1 MGIIVKT
8 QDNSL
13 DEIEVT
19 QAALRAN
26 IQQSQ
31 KMIERSREL
40 LEKQRKGGRTGGGDG
55 AAEPAAT

>member
-1 MGIIVKT
+1 MGNVVKT
-8 QDNSL
+8 QDDRL

-40 LEKQRKGGRTGGGDG
+40 LEKQPRGGRNGSSQEG
-55 AAEPAAT
+55 AEPAAS

>member
-1 MGIIVKT
+1 MGNVVKT
-8 QDNSL
+8 QDDRL

-40 LEKQRKGGRTGGGDG
+40 LEKQARGGRNGSSQEG
-55 AAEPAAT
+55 AERAAS

>member
-1 MGIIVKT
+1 MNR
-8 QDNSL
+8 QDDSL

-40 LEKQRKGGRTGGGDG
+40 LERQRNGGKSGG
-55 AAEPAAT
+55 AAGAVEPAAT